1 MLTASPIQNKEEQK
15 NICEFCG
22 IPFRPDSFAYSQK
35 ENGKVIAAAQFDI
48 DTNGGVILD
57 LQMKSGLEDDI
68 EALFILGRAVL
79 NFLDLMGNKA
89 CTFAVK
95 DEHDKKMAKMLAFKE
110 KDGVWTLDLEGL
122 FEGKCHNHN
131 N

>member
-1 MLTASPIQNKEEQK
+1 MLTASPIQNKDEQK
-15 NICEFCG
+15 NICELCS
-22 IPFRPDSFAYSQK
+22 IPFRPEAFAYSQK
-35 ENGKVIAAAQFDI
+35 ENGEVIAASQFDI
-48 DTNGGVILD
+48 NTEGGMVLD
-57 LQMKSGLEDDI
+57 LKMKDGLEDDI

-79 NFLDLMGNKA
+79 NFLDLMGNKS

-110 KDGVWTLDLEGL
+110 KDGVWSLDLEGL
-122 FEGKCHNHN
+122 FEGKCHKN